1 MAGIAA
7 KRNFIPAMLSECNV
21 PLLEILLLV
30 GQAQVGK
37 HQRGTRAKACQSI

>member
-21 PLLEILLLV
+21 PLEILLLV